1 MSPAFVLQFMVHVAC
16 PSSGVSTPL
25 NSGVPKQAGFLKTSL
40 VKAQTTA
47 ANTEVLR
54 AVHMQCEQPH
64 EGSGILRCD
73 AVSMEGAGGGGFLT
87 FRRILMPSFA

>member
-25 NSGVPKQAGFLKTSL
+25 NSGVPKQAGFKTYL
-40 VKAQTTA
+40 VREHTTTTTT

-64 EGSGILRCD
+64 
-73 AVSMEGAGGGGFLT
+73 
-87 FRRILMPSFA
+87 